1 MNKKSGLELMRIVSM
16 FFIILY
22 HIILHGNLIV
32 DSSGGTKFLLILLE
46 SFLVVHV
53 NSFILLT
60 GYFQS
65 EKNAKLSKV
74 ISIINSNWFYKVLCF
89 AGILILVK
97 FFSFSNV
104 VPLTLKQKIISIL
117 PLDRGENWY
126 VNCYLLIYIFSPFLN
141 ILINKLSQKRFKKL
155 IFILFI
161 IFSIVGTLL
170 IGNVVPN
177 YLDGRSILTFIL
189 LYFVGAYLKKY
200 PIDNLNLFQNISD
213 NIKKYIFLII
223 YISLSFIIMAFEIT
237 YNSVVINGGI
247 YSEIAMIFRMLSIS
261 FLSPLVLLSAVS
273 YFLFF
278 KNMTFN
284 SKVINFI
291 GGTTFGIY
299 LLHEN
304 VYIRENIYTWL
315 HLSEHVNGGIKLIGM
330 VIVLGIIIFIVCMII
345 EIIRKAIFKFF
356 YKRKFALK
364 LRNRIKDFI
373 KSLGLDIDY

>member
-315 HLSEHVNGGIKLIGM
+315 HLSEHANGGIKLIGM
-330 VIVLGIIIFIVCMII
+330 IMVLGIIIFIVCMII

-373 KSLGLDIDY
+373 KSLGLDINY